1 MSKNIKL
8 TLSLVTLI
16 ILVVGLTQC
25 TKENF
30 VEPIDPFKVEALEPQ
45 PANFTLGGGGNA
57 IVLKANRPNVV
68 SRHRGVSSGTGAD
81 TLNVVRIRGTLYVK
95 NSKYGDIRL
104 TNGDF
109 NLFAKDSKDFDNN
122 VFTDFKGYAVFNIP
136 NEGIFKYFNFPEM
149 MTMPVGVKKG
159 SDFETGSF
167 EWPVNPDRYYFYYEN
182 PNPFPIN
189 ISSSSLENIKKM
201 AIDPSDPSFFVQG
214 DLDNTVIGSISD
226 AGIAFSAQGFIPFTP
241 LVNEPEM
248 PMYPFNGNIYLSG
261 TIPVMDYP
269 VSVSGEAVVKFNSDV
284 DTDEKNFFSGKNSD
298 FALGINGKV
307 NLDDSRLDW
316 LGVEVTL
323 GTATAELA
331 MKSDGTTKF
340 RFVGLLEDPPVSVSD
355 FIKQVITKDYNFL
368 DYLSP
373 YQTRE
378 IFYGSIGSS
387 LSDWSMGFKMQTY
400 LNLPNFSIDMG
411 HSDFY
416 IDPTVMKFSGE
427 TVIAGFQRVGVKGI
441 VHDNGEFYFTGYAK
455 NSFSASWHSLSL
467 HFKMSMDVTLAYASG
482 VVSFDGRVVLRGRI
496 SFSIFHAGFK
506 LKASVSIHSD
516 GYFKV
521 CFSIGIG
528 RLGFD
533 VCLRYHP
540 NGKAGK
546 FYHPEMRYTRIPL
559 AQVPMENRFPA
570 EK

>member
-8 TLSLVTLI
+8 TLRLVLLI
-16 ILVVGLTQC
+16 ILVMGLTRC

-30 VEPIDPFKVEALEPQ
+30 VEPIDPFKVVQLEPD
-45 PANFTLGGGGNA
+45 PADFNIGGGENG
-57 IVLKANRPNVV
+57 IVLKANHDNVV
-68 SRHRGVSSGTGAD
+68 LRHRGSSSTGAD
-81 TLNVVRIRGTLYVK
+81 SLSVVRIRGSLYVE
-95 NSKYGDIRL
+95 NSKFGDIRL
-104 TNGDF
+104 SNGDF
-109 NLFAKDSKDFDNN
+109 NLIAKDAQDYDNN
-122 VFTDFKGYAVFNIP
+122 VFTDFKGYAEFHLP
-136 NEGIFKYFNFPEM
+136 EEGIFKYFNVPSM
-149 MTMPVGVKKG
+149 MTMPVGMKKG
-159 SDFETGSF
+159 SDFEGGSF

-248 PMYPFNGNIYLSG
+248 PMYPFNGNIYISG

-269 VSVSGEAVVKFNSDV
+269 ISVSGEAVVKFNSDV
-284 DTDEKNFFSGKNSD
+284 DTDENNFFSGKNSD
-298 FALGINGKV
+298 FAVGINGKV

-323 GTATAELA
+323 GTATSELA
-331 MKSDGTTKF
+331 MQSDGTTKF
-340 RFVGLLEDPPVSVSD
+340 RFIGMREDPSCSVSD
-355 FIKQVITKDYNFL
+355 FLAQVITTDLDFL

-378 IFYGSIGSS
+378 IFYGSIGTS

-416 IDPTVMKFSGE
+416 IDPTQMKFSGE
-427 TVIAGFQRVGVKGI
+427 VTIAGFQRVGIRGFVYN
-441 VHDNGEFYFTGYAK
+441 NGDFSLNGYTE
-455 NSFSASWHSLSL
+455 NHFSASWHSLSI
-467 HFKMSMDVTLAYASG
+467 HFNMSLNATLAHTSG
-482 VVSFDGRVVLRGRI
+482 VVSFEGRVVLHGRI
-496 SFSIFHAGFK
+496 SFSIFHASFK
-506 LKASVSIHSD
+506 LHASISIHSD

-533 VCLRYHP
+533 VCLSFHP
-540 NGKAGK
+540 GVQAGEE
-546 FYHPEMRYTRIPL
+546 YHPELRYTQIPIE
-559 AQVPMENRFPA
+559 QVPVENRFPA
-570 EK
+570 EQ